1 MADLR
6 FTRRAVRD
14 IRRLP
19 SEARRKIE
27 VALDALIDEP
37 KSGDPLHGDWK
48 GYWKLRTSD
57 YRIIYRI
64 IDADVVEIQYVRH
77 RREAYRK

>member
-14 IRRLP
+14 LRRLP
-19 SEARRKIE
+19 PEARRKIQI
-27 VALDALIDEP
+27 ALDELIDDP
-37 KSGDPLHGDWK
+37 KSRDLLHGDWK

-64 IDADVVEIQYVRH
+64 ISGDVVEIQYVRH